1 MNRKIDFKNTNT
13 SEVKTEMERLLEE
26 MSKTESQYQAML
38 KEHSELYRKMKD
50 IDREI
55 HSSKMLMAKYQ
66 FEIDRCELFL
76 RGANSVGSTE
86 VDIPENKYG
95 IASDW
100 MNFRH
105 TMDCQL
111 DEMAKRKMFK
121 DNLGDDKEDDE
132 E

>member
-76 RGANSVGSTE
+76 RGANSVGSTG

-95 IASDW
+95 IACDW
-100 MNFRH
+100 VNFRH

-111 DEMAKRKMFK
+111 AEMAKRRMYK
-121 DNLGDDKEDDE
+121 DDPESDEEDDE